1 MNSKN
6 ILFLTQLR
14 IETLETSGLYID
26 LLRDLRNKGHK
37 IFIVSPIER
46 RYNLKTRLNIV
57 NQMQILNV
65 RILNNQKTNNIEKG
79 LSTLLIEYQYLFA
92 IKKYFKNVHFDLI
105 FYTTP
110 PITFAS
116 VIKYIKKKND
126 AYSYLLIRDIFPQ
139 NAVDMALIKNNSL
152 IHKYFK
158 AKETKLYELSDKIGC
173 MSQANYNYIKSHNLT
188 LSIDKLEVNPNAI
201 EPLKIKHSDNEK
213 KVLKLKYSLPLNK
226 KILIYG
232 GNLGKPQGVDFL
244 LDSIKKTVRS
254 DVFFL
259 IVGSGTEYVR
269 IKKWF
274 ELYRPKNAMLINF
287 LPKLEYDKLLSVCDV
302 GLIFLS
308 PNFTI
313 PNYPSRL
320 MSYLDMRLPVIAATD
335 SHTDIGKDIE
345 DYECGFSVLSGDS
358 NEMQIAIDKITKS
371 LNFSDEMKNN
381 ASKMSIKRFNV
392 SNSSELILNALSA
405 SYL

>member
-26 LLRDLRNKGHK
+26 LLRDLKNKGHK
-37 IFIVSPIER
+37 IFIVTPIER
-46 RYNLKTRLNIV
+46 RYNLKTKLNIV
-57 NQMQILNV
+57 NQTQILNV
-65 RILNNQKTNNIEKG
+65 KTLNIEKTNNIERG

-92 IKKYFKNVHFDLI
+92 VKKYFKNVHFDLI

-126 AYSYLLIRDIFPQ
+126 AYSYLLLRDIFPQ
-139 NAVDMALIKNNSL
+139 NAIDMTFIQNNSL
-152 IHKYFK
+152 IHKYFRS
-158 AKETKLYELSDKIGC
+158 KETKLYELSDKIGC
-173 MSQANYNYIKSHNLT
+173 MSQANYNYIKSHNPT
-188 LSIDKLEVNPNAI
+188 LDIDKLEVNPNAI
-201 EPLKIKHSDNEK
+201 EPLKINHSDNEK
-213 KVLKLKYSLPLNK
+213 KFLKLKYSIPLNK
-226 KILIYG
+226 KIFIYG
-232 GNLGKPQGVDFL
+232 GNLGKPQGLDFL
-244 LDSIKKTVRS
+244 LDTIKNTVRL

-259 IVGSGTEYVR
+259 IVGSGTEYIR
-269 IKKWF
+269 IQKWF
-274 ELYRPKNAMLINF
+274 QFNQPKNAMLLDN
-287 LPKLEYDKLLSVCDV
+287 LPKLEYDKLLAACDV

-320 MSYLDMRLPVIAATD
+320 LSYLDMRLPVIAATD
-335 SHTDIGKDIE
+335 IHTDIGKDIE
-345 DYECGFSVLSGDS
+345 DYECGFSVISGDS
-358 NEMQIAIDKITKS
+358 NEMQIAIDKIIKS

-381 ASKMSIKRFNV
+381 AHKMLIKRFNV
-392 SNSSELILNALSA
+392 SNSSELILNALST
-405 SYL
+405 S